1 MVEAVSAGYNF
12 DWTVIGE
19 YGGLLLGALRVTFT
33 VSIAAEILALVI
45 GLVVGLMKSQNSLIA
60 RLPASIFIDGFRAV
74 PLLVLLIW
82 LYYGLSIL
90 VGISFSPFVAGV
102 LGLGLLYGAFLA
114 EVFRSG
120 LQAVPAGQREAAYTL
135 GLSRWQTASSI
146 VIPQAVRIVI
156 PALANSYVGMLKDA
170 TLVSVLGLNEIMR
183 TAETVVVTTFR
194 PFEVYTFVAGVYLVL
209 VLVFSR
215 LVSVLERRM
224 PVR

>member
-1 MVEAVSAGYNF
+1 M
-12 DWTVIGE
+12 
-19 YGGLLLGALRVTFT
+19 
-33 VSIAAEILALVI
+33 
-45 GLVVGLMKSQNSLIA
+45 
-60 RLPASIFIDGFRAV
+60 
-74 PLLVLLIW
+74 
-82 LYYGLSIL
+82 
-90 VGISFSPFVAGV
+90 

>member
-1 MVEAVSAGYNF
+1 MVPAVSAGYNF

-19 YGGLLLGALRVTFT
+19 YGGLLLGALKVTFA
-33 VSIAAEILALVI
+33 VSIVAEVLAL
-45 GLVVGLMKSQNSLIA
+45 GLGLIVGVAKSQNSLLA
-60 RLPASIFIDGFRAV
+60 RLPASIFIDGFRSV